1 MIDRVKRVVYWDEP
15 GEYSPVI
22 VHDQDI
28 VEFRRQENPWFGI
41 RIYSLDHA
49 SRIGLVQL
57 PLWQIEFQRSE
68 R

>member
-1 MIDRVKRVVYWDEP
+1 MRRIIYFE
-15 GEYSPVI
+15 GEADYSPVI
-22 VHDQDI
+22 LTDQDI
-28 VEFRRQENPWFGI
+28 AEYRKAENPVAGI

-68 R
+68 Q